1 MGRRNVPGGKWACA
15 CCCRCCWVAAA
26 AAAAAERATDDE
38 RDVGTDEGEDEAL
51 SDGSPPPPPP
61 PPPLPGGNTVP
72 QPELAGLLLLLLPPF
87 PLPLLPL
94 LVSGIPSRALSS
106 SLQAGCPP
114 LLELSTSETPL
125 SAGLGG
131 SEPAYAQG
139 GEKRKKRK
147 LNSFPATSIERKET
161 YFFVKNR

>member
-26 AAAAAERATDDE
+26 AAAAAAERATDEDRDE
-38 RDVGTDEGEDEAL
+38 GPDVGEDEVL
-51 SDGSPPPPPP
+51 SDGIPPSPPA
-61 PPPLPGGNTVP
+61 LPGGNTVP
-72 QPELAGLLLLLLPPF
+72 QPELAGLLLL
-87 PLPLLPL
+87 PLPLPAPPP
-94 LVSGIPSRALSS
+94 LVSGIPRRALSS

-131 SEPAYAQG
+131 SEPAQTQ
-139 GEKRKKRK
+139 EKDKEERKKE
-147 LNSFPATSIERKET
+147 N
-161 YFFVKNR
+161 